1 MQVLQDAG
9 AEEDFFYVVEGRSV
23 GVFEGIVACSD
34 GWDLWDFWTAAHF
47 DDGWTGFGMNGWVAV
62 LSTLV
67 VYCGLNI

>member
-34 GWDLWDFWTAAHF
+34 GWDLWDF
-47 DDGWTGFGMNGWVAV
+47 
-62 LSTLV
+62 
-67 VYCGLNI
+67 